1 MGVSFNVDKA
11 LKDSGYNG
19 GFKKSLKKI
28 LWKLQTD
35 PNITNFKEAAYLLAT
50 AKVESNYSLQRWE
63 SDYQCTG
70 PEGQTMYGRSYKE
83 LPKNQPCVNALNYY
97 KSTNGKSNYYDKG
110 IDNKGLPYF
119 GRGLIQ
125 LTGQHN
131 YQKYGEKIGVDLI
144 NNADKALKPNN
155 SYKIA
160 SAYLKNRTFKY
171 VNENNLSKAR
181 ESVKGSSKGWEEV
194 KNTYDNWLKN
204 LEKNKTK
211 STLLNYAK
219 PILIVSGVAVFGVTG
234 LIIYGIYR
242 KKFK

>member
-1 MGVSFNVDKA
+1 MGVSFNIDKA

-19 GFKKSLKKI
+19 EFKKSLKKI

-35 PNITNFKEAAYLLAT
+35 SNITNLKEAAYLLAT

-63 SDYQCTG
+63 SD
-70 PEGQTMYGRSYKE
+70 
-83 LPKNQPCVNALNYY
+83 
-97 KSTNGKSNYYDKG
+97 
-110 IDNKGLPYF
+110 
-119 GRGLIQ
+119 
-125 LTGQHN
+125 
-131 YQKYGEKIGVDLI
+131 YGEKIGVDLI